1 MDFNPYITG
10 IVITSVCMVSVF
22 TFVSVGAWARERRKE
37 REAFYRGEILKK
49 LADSTGTQAQ
59 QVLEMMREQDRAQER
74 RSWEKK
80 KLAGLILTGT
90 GAGLIGMFALIT
102 PNENHE
108 WAIGLIPLLIGLA
121 MLLYSY
127 VLGPRAAE
135 EGRS

>member
-59 QVLEMMREQDRAQER
+59 QVLE
-74 RSWEKK
+74 
-80 KLAGLILTGT
+80 
-90 GAGLIGMFALIT
+90 
-102 PNENHE
+102 
-108 WAIGLIPLLIGLA
+108 
-121 MLLYSY
+121 
-127 VLGPRAAE
+127 
-135 EGRS
+135 